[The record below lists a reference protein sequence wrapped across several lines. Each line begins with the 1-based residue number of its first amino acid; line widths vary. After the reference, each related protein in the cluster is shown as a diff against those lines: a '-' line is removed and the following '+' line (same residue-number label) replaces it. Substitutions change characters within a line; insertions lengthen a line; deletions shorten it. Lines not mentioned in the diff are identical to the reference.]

1 MDEETRLSKGDAP
14 LNKDFKRNLS
24 AIQEQLVEA
33 IEKGDKIMFQ
43 KLGGGRDHD
52 LNFEITS
59 EGIFPL
65 LIACARG
72 DLEMTQLIL

>member
-1 MDEETRLSKGDAP
+1 M
-14 LNKDFKRNLS
+14 
-24 AIQEQLVEA
+24 
-33 IEKGDKIMFQ
+33 
-43 KLGGGRDHD
+43 D

-72 DLEMTQLIL
+72 DREMAHLIL